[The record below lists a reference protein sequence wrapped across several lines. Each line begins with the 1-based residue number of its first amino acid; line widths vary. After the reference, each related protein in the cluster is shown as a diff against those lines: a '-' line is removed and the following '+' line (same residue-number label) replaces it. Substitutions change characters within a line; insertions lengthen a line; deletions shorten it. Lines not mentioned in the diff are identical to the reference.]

1 MRRDKVPGVA
11 IPTVDI
17 SESCVADPYGILQY
31 PGKHGLK
38 ITGRV
43 RYDLKHLRGRGLL
56 LQRFGEVGG
65 SLAQLVRQCADLF
78 LQLCD
83 GALLAARSARQIKAL
98 GLRSL
103 LTPRF
108 RWLTA
113 SCAMPP
119 YLSPPW
125 ADDSAYHIGRTVVQ
139 HSNSAKAGVEK
150 GHFRPRRRTLPR
162 GPLPLRPESDCR
174 RRKGKM

>member
-11 IPTVDI
+11 IPTVGI
-17 SESCVADPYGILQY
+17 SESGVADPYGILQY

-83 GALLAARSARQIKAL
+83 GARIAARSARQIKAL

-103 LTPRF
+103 LALRF

-119 YLSPPW
+119 HLSPPW
-125 ADDSAYHIGRTVVQ
+125 ADDPAYHIGRTVVQ
-139 HSNSAKAGVEK
+139 QQQLSEG
-150 GHFRPRRRTLPR
+150 R
-162 GPLPLRPESDCR
+162 CR
-174 RRKGKM
+174 K